1 MTDIYNCLSLFKL
14 NKWLTFLIHHLMVAT
29 KGGGGFGVLGNLLAL
44 VELPL
49 TYLVAAFYKFAQLDN
64 LESLRQKLLKNA
76 EIGGLQGTLLLAAEG
91 INATLCG
98 SEIGIKDFID
108 LLRKEEAFN
117 ELEVKYS
124 WSAKKCFHRLKI
136 RIKSEIV
143 TIGIPELNPQ
153 QQVGNYVQPQ
163 RWDDL
168 IKQPNTLVIDTRNN
182 YEIAVGSFPGAIDP
196 GLDNFR
202 GFPAWVEQE
211 LKPLMKKHKAERLA
225 LFCTGGIRCE
235 KATALLVAQGFSD
248 VHHLEGG
255 ILKYLEQIPAE
266 RSSWQGD
273 CFVFDQRVALNHQ
286 LAPSEYSLCY
296 ACGMPLAAADRALS
310 SYVAGVSCRHCK
322 ENFSEADRQR
332 FAERQQQMQLAA
344 ARGENHLGS
353 NSLSNKQM
361 PSLADLEAF
370 AAQQG
375 LILRLQIGGGLGLKT
390 LRVAV
395 ARRDAGRLLLLGELK
410 GWSLP
415 FANGLHLDTLRVQGN
430 QLQGVADLIWAA
442 TFAWALEQTPCRR
455 ANLLAIRDN
464 SKQHQK
470 LVRYFRRLGFT
481 AHRELA
487 ASPIDLPLRLVW
499 GGSGLLMRGD
509 CTEGLARSSGRI
521 AMVWPSLNNSAS
533 SIDLLKQN

>member
-1 MTDIYNCLSLFKL
+1 M
-14 NKWLTFLIHHLMVAT
+14 
-29 KGGGGFGVLGNLLAL
+29 
-44 VELPL
+44 

-76 EIGGLQGTLLLAAEG
+76 EMGGLQGTLLLAAEG
-91 INATLCG
+91 INATLRG

-124 WSAKKCFHRLKI
+124 WSAKKCFYRLKI

-509 CTEGLARSSGRI
+509 CAEGLARSSGRI

>member
-1 MTDIYNCLSLFKL
+1 M
-14 NKWLTFLIHHLMVAT
+14 
-29 KGGGGFGVLGNLLAL
+29 
-44 VELPL
+44 

-76 EIGGLQGTLLLAAEG
+76 EMGGLQGTLLLAAEG

-98 SEIGIKDFID
+98 SEISIKDFID
-108 LLRKEEAFN
+108 FLQKEEAFN

-124 WSAKKCFHRLKI
+124 WSTKKCFHRLKI

-143 TIGIPELNPQ
+143 TIGIPEVNPQ

-163 RWDDL
+163 CWDDL

-332 FAERQQQMQLAA
+332 FAERQQQMQLA
-344 ARGENHLGS
+344 
-353 NSLSNKQM
+353 
-361 PSLADLEAF
+361 
-370 AAQQG
+370 
-375 LILRLQIGGGLGLKT
+375 
-390 LRVAV
+390 
-395 ARRDAGRLLLLGELK
+395 
-410 GWSLP
+410 
-415 FANGLHLDTLRVQGN
+415 
-430 QLQGVADLIWAA
+430 
-442 TFAWALEQTPCRR
+442 
-455 ANLLAIRDN
+455 NLLAIRDN

-470 LVRYFRRLGFT
+470 PVRYFRRLGFK

-487 ASPIDLPLRLVW
+487 ASPFDLPLRLVW
-499 GGSGLLMRGD
+499 
-509 CTEGLARSSGRI
+509 
-521 AMVWPSLNNSAS
+521 
-533 SIDLLKQN
+533 

>member
-1 MTDIYNCLSLFKL
+1 
-14 NKWLTFLIHHLMVAT
+14 
-29 KGGGGFGVLGNLLAL
+29 
-44 VELPL
+44 
-49 TYLVAAFYKFAQLDN
+49 
-64 LESLRQKLLKNA
+64 
-76 EIGGLQGTLLLAAEG
+76 
-91 INATLCG
+91 
-98 SEIGIKDFID
+98 
-108 LLRKEEAFN
+108 
-117 ELEVKYS
+117 
-124 WSAKKCFHRLKI
+124 
-136 RIKSEIV
+136 
-143 TIGIPELNPQ
+143 
-153 QQVGNYVQPQ
+153 NYVQPQ

-286 LAPSEYSLCY
+286 LAPSEYSLCF

-430 QLQGVADLIWAA
+430 KLQGVADLIWAA

-481 AHRELA
+481 AYRELA

-509 CTEGLARSSGRI
+509 CTEGLARSSCRI